1 MTKRTAT
8 IPFRVTVED
17 EDTDIESTLTLEY
30 EEGDGLT
37 LLDVLSDIDP
47 KALTVA
53 FISAMLDVGDPQI
66 VFEVKDTE
74 ARVLVAPK
82 MVDDIEE
89 FLKES
94 NG

>member
-8 IPFRVTVED
+8 IPFLVTVED